1 MQQAEQIQ
9 QTQAMDLIRQNFY
22 LQRVSRTFALT
33 IPMLGGELSDYV
45 GNTYLL
51 CRIADTIED
60 DPKTDRQRKKA
71 WLKEFA
77 EFASGQFTDGM
88 KLISLKTRALQIYSG
103 DPDAP
108 EGLLLREMNETVC
121 RTRTYPRQVISVISR
136 GVSILSYGMARAI
149 DHKKINSLGDLDNY
163 CYFVAGVVGEM
174 LAALFALYDPKADH
188 ERLMALSPSFGQGLQ
203 MVNIIKD
210 RQEDKSRGV
219 SYLPP
224 DASVQEGLLRYVGIA
239 CGHLY
244 DALDFIRALPPKDT
258 GIRRFCLLCI
268 CMAAA
273 TLRLYAKNPDGVSLK
288 ITRKEVKR
296 LFALC
301 SICAGVNFSLTALFR
316 YCARGLRPIKRDPLE
331 LRQRVSWWDKEIFN
345 ILIEEKDD

>member
-1 MQQAEQIQ
+1 
-9 QTQAMDLIRQNFY
+9 MDLARQNFF
-22 LQRVSRTFALT
+22 LQKVSRTFALT
-33 IPMLGGELSDYV
+33 IPLLDGKLSDYV

-60 DPKTDRQRKKA
+60 DPKADSQRKKA

-103 DPDAP
+103 VSDSP
-108 EGLLLREMNETVC
+108 EGLLLSEMNETIS
-121 RTRTYPRQVISVISR
+121 RTRTFPRQVISVISR
-136 GVSILSYGMARAI
+136 GVSILCYGMAKAVDQI
-149 DHKKINSLGDLDNY
+149 KIRTLNDLDSY

-174 LAALFALYDPKADH
+174 LAALFSLYDPKADH

-224 DASVQEGLLRYVGIA
+224 DASDREGLLRYVGIA

-244 DALDFIRALPPKDT
+244 DALDFVRALPPRDT

-273 TLRLYAKNPDGVSLK
+273 TLRLYARNPDGVSLK

-296 LFALC
+296 LLAFCL
-301 SICAGVNFSLTALFR
+301 ICAGGNFKLAALFR
-316 YCARGLRPIKRDPLE
+316 YCARGLRPIRRDPLE
-331 LRQRVSWWDKEIFN
+331 LRRRVSWWDKEIFN